1 MFPHVLDQYLF
12 EIPGFLCTCGC
23 KSILLL
29 GAPSA
34 WPEVDQSVP
43 AVDLSL
49 PVDTSTWEEVPV
61 HQSVPEVALVD
72 PEIADVRKLVESV
85 LGVAWGDM
93 IDRVSLES

>member
-34 WPEVDQSVP
+34 WQEVESVP
-43 AVDLSL
+43 EEEPADPVPEEE
-49 PVDTSTWEEVPV
+49 PVDE
-61 HQSVPEVALVD
+61 SVPEVSLVD
-72 PEIADVRKLVESV
+72 PEIDNVQKLVESV

-93 IDRVSLES
+93 IDRVSLESQVGY

>member
-29 GAPSA
+29 GAASA

-43 AVDLSL
+43 EVDQSVPVAPSAWQEE
-49 PVDTSTWEEVPV
+49 PVD
-61 HQSVPEVALVD
+61 QSVPEVALVD